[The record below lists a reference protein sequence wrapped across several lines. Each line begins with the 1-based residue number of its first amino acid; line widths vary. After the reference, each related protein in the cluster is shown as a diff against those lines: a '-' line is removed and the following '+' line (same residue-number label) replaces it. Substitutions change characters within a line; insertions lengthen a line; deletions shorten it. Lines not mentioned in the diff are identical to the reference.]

1 MLCDRGQVARAA
13 ALTPTK
19 VARQREKNPGVFHFF
34 IRVSAQKNLWVSS
47 FWKLAV
53 ICLYNY
59 TTCLRAIPHIE
70 IHRIT
75 FTQLGIMSFGP

>member
-19 VARQREKNPGVFHFF
+19 VARQREQNPSGTFSPFA
-34 IRVSAQKNLWVSS
+34 RVSAKNWVSS

-53 ICLYNY
+53 ICVHVYI
-59 TTCLRAIPHIE
+59 TCLRAILHIE
-70 IHRIT
+70 MHRIT
-75 FTQLGIMSFGP
+75 FTQLEIMSFGP